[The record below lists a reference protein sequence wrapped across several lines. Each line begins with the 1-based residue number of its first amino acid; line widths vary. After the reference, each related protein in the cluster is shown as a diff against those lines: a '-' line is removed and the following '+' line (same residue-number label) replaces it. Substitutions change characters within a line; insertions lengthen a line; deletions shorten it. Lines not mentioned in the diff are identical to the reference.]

1 MRVTKRSGRVEDV
14 KFDNV
19 TNRISKLTEGLSN
32 SVDVTKVAQ
41 QVFSSIYDGINT
53 HEIDTLSAEICIGM
67 ITSDPDYEILATRIT
82 ASNIQKRAANN
93 FHIAMRKLHKAGIVT
108 HEVLEVSSKV
118 KDDIKPE
125 RDYDFGY
132 FGLKTLEKGYLQKI
146 DGEIIETP
154 QYMYMRVAIG
164 IHGHDTE
171 RVLET
176 YDALSKGLFIHAT
189 PTLFNA
195 GTPRPQMSSCFVAGT
210 AVFTTNRGPVP
221 IEEVC
226 IGDNVV
232 THTGSI
238 KPVLQTHK
246 NLLGDRT
253 LFDVKIYKTPGF
265 QVTGNHRFWSIT
277 KEQLHW
283 KDEPQWN
290 SIEHLRVGDWISIP
304 KTKLNTVYEILD
316 MYELLKDENG
326 TEHWTYSFEFDGT
339 KMRRLTHFTS
349 EYRPNGITLKGEWF
363 ERYIKVDE
371 DFAWFIGSWYGDGCI
386 TYQRSSAKSK
396 RTPTHRGISFAQ
408 NPNNT
413 TFIEKIEKIGCKYL
427 GVHACISKSKKR
439 NCLSISFNNSAIG
452 NAFNILFGRWSSG
465 KFLWPNMYSWNRNM
479 VSAFIGGLVSTD
491 GCCTLRGNVTVQ
503 LTNQPLIKSIF
514 HLSRSVGL
522 DTSLTVGSKPYKDR
536 KQYIGRIQFPWIPEI
551 MKWVYKHYDD
561 NRLYKSERANTTL
574 EIDGKIFLRIN
585 AKTRVKDNLPEFV
598 YTLGVKDDHSYTV
611 QGVIAENC
619 FLIANKED
627 SIDGIY
633 DTVKECARIS
643 KWAGGIGLHIHD
655 VRANKSH
662 IRGTNGTS
670 DGIIPMLR
678 VYNSTA
684 RYVNQAGRRKGSIA
698 VYLEPWHADI
708 LDFLE
713 IRLNQGDEEARCRD
727 LFSAMWIPDLFMKRV
742 ESGGNWSLFCP
753 DQAKGLSDV
762 YGKEFEDLYEKY
774 EAEGLARKVVPASE
788 VWKAIIKSQSET
800 GTPYMLYKDAC
811 NEKSNHKHVG
821 TIKSSNLCVAPETK
835 ILTSKGQQII
845 SELVDQ
851 DVEVW
856 NGDEFSN
863 VTIRQTGKNQKLLTV
878 KTSKGLELRC
888 TPYHKFWI
896 VGHNEPIEAQNLE
909 KGMKIIKHSLPVIN
923 HNTENMKYA
932 YTHGLFCADG
942 TTSSHGNPKRCL
954 FKAKNNGF
962 CMRHQKNLKD
972 YEEDDDGT
980 CQANSYSEQKFLDL
994 YHVKKKLMKFIDYDY
1009 ASNNDA
1015 CNKIRLRLPKD
1026 IDEKYTVPTECSLES
1041 KLEWF
1046 AGLIDGDGCVTKHQ
1060 GGRGISIQIGSIHYN
1075 FLNDVLLM
1083 LQTIGVN
1090 SRINL
1095 SRNESIK
1102 ELPGGSY
1109 TCKKLWRLLI
1119 PSGGVELLKT
1129 LGLNT
1134 RRVNIN
1140 TENLPNRQALHFDKI
1155 VSVEDLGETSD
1166 TFCFNEPLKHRGI
1179 FNGIL
1184 TGNCTEILEYTDK
1197 DETAVCNLAS
1207 IALPKYVDVEKK
1219 EFNHEELH
1227 RVTKMVTRNLNK
1239 VIDKNFYPTE
1249 NGERSNMRHRPIGIG
1264 VQGLAD
1270 VFIMLRM
1277 SFGSEESRKLNR
1289 DIFETIYHASL
1300 ESSCELAEMYG
1311 TYETFKGSPFSQGIL
1326 QFDMWDRDPKFS
1338 GRYDWNAMRE
1348 LVKKGTRNS
1357 LLLAPMPTAST
1368 SQILGNNECFEPYT
1382 TNIYL
1387 RRTLAGEFVVVN
1399 KHLVNDLKERGLW
1412 SKEMKDLM
1420 VKANGSVQN
1429 IIDIPDDL
1437 KELYKTVWEMSQ
1449 KTIID
1454 MAADRGVYIDQS
1466 QSMNLFVESPTLSKL
1481 SSMHMYA
1488 WKTGLK
1494 TGMYYLRSKA
1504 KARPIQFSLEA
1515 ECAMCSA

>member
-19 TNRISKLTEGLSN
+19 TNRISKLTEGLSET
-32 SVDVTKVAQ
+32 VDVTKIAQ
-41 QVFSSIYDGINT
+41 QVFSSIYDGIKT
-53 HEIDTLSAEICIGM
+53 PEIDTLSAEICIGM

-118 KDDIKPE
+118 KDDIKTE
-125 RDYDFGY
+125 RDFEFGY

-154 QYMYMRVAIG
+154 QYLYMRVAIG
-164 IHGHDTE
+164 IHGHDIDH
-171 RVLET
+171 VLET

-195 GTPRPQMSSCFVAGT
+195 GTPRPQMSSCF
-210 AVFTTNRGPVP
+210 
-221 IEEVC
+221 
-226 IGDNVV
+226 
-232 THTGSI
+232 
-238 KPVLQTHK
+238 
-246 NLLGDRT
+246 
-253 LFDVKIYKTPGF
+253 
-265 QVTGNHRFWSIT
+265 
-277 KEQLHW
+277 
-283 KDEPQWN
+283 
-290 SIEHLRVGDWISIP
+290 
-304 KTKLNTVYEILD
+304 
-316 MYELLKDENG
+316 
-326 TEHWTYSFEFDGT
+326 
-339 KMRRLTHFTS
+339 
-349 EYRPNGITLKGEWF
+349 
-363 ERYIKVDE
+363 
-371 DFAWFIGSWYGDGCI
+371 
-386 TYQRSSAKSK
+386 
-396 RTPTHRGISFAQ
+396 
-408 NPNNT
+408 
-413 TFIEKIEKIGCKYL
+413 
-427 GVHACISKSKKR
+427 
-439 NCLSISFNNSAIG
+439 
-452 NAFNILFGRWSSG
+452 
-465 KFLWPNMYSWNRNM
+465 
-479 VSAFIGGLVSTD
+479 
-491 GCCTLRGNVTVQ
+491 
-503 LTNQPLIKSIF
+503 
-514 HLSRSVGL
+514 
-522 DTSLTVGSKPYKDR
+522 
-536 KQYIGRIQFPWIPEI
+536 
-551 MKWVYKHYDD
+551 
-561 NRLYKSERANTTL
+561 
-574 EIDGKIFLRIN
+574 
-585 AKTRVKDNLPEFV
+585 
-598 YTLGVKDDHSYTV
+598 
-611 QGVIAENC
+611 
-619 FLIANKED
+619 LIANKED

-643 KWAGGIGLHIHD
+643 KWAGGIGLHVHD

-678 VYNSTA
+678 VYNTTA

-713 IRLNQGDEEARCRD
+713 IRLNQGDEDARCRD

-742 ESGGNWSLFCP
+742 ESDGNWSLFCP
-753 DQAKGLSDV
+753 DTARGLSDV

-774 EAEGLARKVVPASE
+774 EAEGLAKKVVPASE
-788 VWKAIIKSQSET
+788 IWKAIIKSQSET

-811 NEKSNHKHVG
+811 NEKSNHKHLG
-821 TIKSSNLCVAPETK
+821 TIKSSNLC
-835 ILTSKGQQII
+835 
-845 SELVDQ
+845 
-851 DVEVW
+851 
-856 NGDEFSN
+856 
-863 VTIRQTGKNQKLLTV
+863 
-878 KTSKGLELRC
+878 
-888 TPYHKFWI
+888 
-896 VGHNEPIEAQNLE
+896 
-909 KGMKIIKHSLPVIN
+909 
-923 HNTENMKYA
+923 
-932 YTHGLFCADG
+932 
-942 TTSSHGNPKRCL
+942 
-954 FKAKNNGF
+954 
-962 CMRHQKNLKD
+962 
-972 YEEDDDGT
+972 
-980 CQANSYSEQKFLDL
+980 
-994 YHVKKKLMKFIDYDY
+994 
-1009 ASNNDA
+1009 
-1015 CNKIRLRLPKD
+1015 
-1026 IDEKYTVPTECSLES
+1026 
-1041 KLEWF
+1041 
-1046 AGLIDGDGCVTKHQ
+1046 
-1060 GGRGISIQIGSIHYN
+1060 
-1075 FLNDVLLM
+1075 
-1083 LQTIGVN
+1083 
-1090 SRINL
+1090 
-1095 SRNESIK
+1095 
-1102 ELPGGSY
+1102 
-1109 TCKKLWRLLI
+1109 
-1119 PSGGVELLKT
+1119 
-1129 LGLNT
+1129 
-1134 RRVNIN
+1134 
-1140 TENLPNRQALHFDKI
+1140 
-1155 VSVEDLGETSD
+1155 
-1166 TFCFNEPLKHRGI
+1166 
-1179 FNGIL
+1179 
-1184 TGNCTEILEYTDK
+1184 TEILEFTDK

-1249 NGERSNMRHRPIGIG
+1249 NGKRSNMRHRPIGIG

-1277 SFGSEESRKLNR
+1277 TFGSEESRKLNR
-1289 DIFETIYHASL
+1289 DIFETIYHAAL

-1311 TYETFKGSPFSQGIL
+1311 PYESFKGSPFSKGIL

-1348 LVKKGTRNS
+1348 LVKKGTINS

-1466 QSMNLFVESPTLSKL
+1466 QSMNLFVESPTISKL

-1504 KARPIQFSLEA
+1504 KSRPIQFSLEA
-1515 ECAMCSA
+1515 ECSMCSA

>member
-154 QYMYMRVAIG
+154 QYMYMRVSIG

-195 GTPRPQMSSCFVAGT
+195 GTPRPQMSS
-210 AVFTTNRGPVP
+210 
-221 IEEVC
+221 
-226 IGDNVV
+226 
-232 THTGSI
+232 
-238 KPVLQTHK
+238 
-246 NLLGDRT
+246 
-253 LFDVKIYKTPGF
+253 
-265 QVTGNHRFWSIT
+265 
-277 KEQLHW
+277 
-283 KDEPQWN
+283 
-290 SIEHLRVGDWISIP
+290 
-304 KTKLNTVYEILD
+304 
-316 MYELLKDENG
+316 
-326 TEHWTYSFEFDGT
+326 
-339 KMRRLTHFTS
+339 
-349 EYRPNGITLKGEWF
+349 
-363 ERYIKVDE
+363 
-371 DFAWFIGSWYGDGCI
+371 
-386 TYQRSSAKSK
+386 
-396 RTPTHRGISFAQ
+396 
-408 NPNNT
+408 
-413 TFIEKIEKIGCKYL
+413 
-427 GVHACISKSKKR
+427 
-439 NCLSISFNNSAIG
+439 
-452 NAFNILFGRWSSG
+452 
-465 KFLWPNMYSWNRNM
+465 
-479 VSAFIGGLVSTD
+479 
-491 GCCTLRGNVTVQ
+491 
-503 LTNQPLIKSIF
+503 
-514 HLSRSVGL
+514 
-522 DTSLTVGSKPYKDR
+522 
-536 KQYIGRIQFPWIPEI
+536 
-551 MKWVYKHYDD
+551 
-561 NRLYKSERANTTL
+561 
-574 EIDGKIFLRIN
+574 
-585 AKTRVKDNLPEFV
+585 
-598 YTLGVKDDHSYTV
+598 
-611 QGVIAENC
+611 C

-753 DQAKGLSDV
+753 DVARGLSDV

-821 TIKSSNLCVAPETK
+821 TIKSSNLC
-835 ILTSKGQQII
+835 
-845 SELVDQ
+845 
-851 DVEVW
+851 
-856 NGDEFSN
+856 
-863 VTIRQTGKNQKLLTV
+863 
-878 KTSKGLELRC
+878 
-888 TPYHKFWI
+888 
-896 VGHNEPIEAQNLE
+896 
-909 KGMKIIKHSLPVIN
+909 
-923 HNTENMKYA
+923 
-932 YTHGLFCADG
+932 
-942 TTSSHGNPKRCL
+942 
-954 FKAKNNGF
+954 
-962 CMRHQKNLKD
+962 
-972 YEEDDDGT
+972 
-980 CQANSYSEQKFLDL
+980 
-994 YHVKKKLMKFIDYDY
+994 
-1009 ASNNDA
+1009 
-1015 CNKIRLRLPKD
+1015 
-1026 IDEKYTVPTECSLES
+1026 
-1041 KLEWF
+1041 
-1046 AGLIDGDGCVTKHQ
+1046 
-1060 GGRGISIQIGSIHYN
+1060 
-1075 FLNDVLLM
+1075 
-1083 LQTIGVN
+1083 
-1090 SRINL
+1090 
-1095 SRNESIK
+1095 
-1102 ELPGGSY
+1102 
-1109 TCKKLWRLLI
+1109 
-1119 PSGGVELLKT
+1119 
-1129 LGLNT
+1129 
-1134 RRVNIN
+1134 
-1140 TENLPNRQALHFDKI
+1140 
-1155 VSVEDLGETSD
+1155 
-1166 TFCFNEPLKHRGI
+1166 
-1179 FNGIL
+1179 
-1184 TGNCTEILEYTDK
+1184 TEIIEYTDK

-1249 NGERSNMRHRPIGIG
+1249 NGKRSNMCHRPIGIG

-1289 DIFETIYHASL
+1289 DIFETIYHAAL

-1420 VKANGSVQN
+1420 VKAGGSVQN

>member
-19 TNRISKLTEGLSN
+19 TNRISKLTEGLSET
-32 SVDVTKVAQ
+32 VDVTKIAQ
-41 QVFSSIYDGINT
+41 QVFSSIYDGIKT
-53 HEIDTLSAEICIGM
+53 PEIDTLSAEICIGM

-125 RDYDFGY
+125 RDFEFGY

-154 QYMYMRVAIG
+154 QYLYMRVAIG
-164 IHGHDTE
+164 IHGHDIDH
-171 RVLET
+171 VLET
-176 YDALSKGLFIHAT
+176 YEALSKGLFIHAT

-195 GTPRPQMSSCFVAGT
+195 GTPRPQMSS
-210 AVFTTNRGPVP
+210 
-221 IEEVC
+221 
-226 IGDNVV
+226 
-232 THTGSI
+232 
-238 KPVLQTHK
+238 
-246 NLLGDRT
+246 
-253 LFDVKIYKTPGF
+253 
-265 QVTGNHRFWSIT
+265 
-277 KEQLHW
+277 
-283 KDEPQWN
+283 
-290 SIEHLRVGDWISIP
+290 
-304 KTKLNTVYEILD
+304 
-316 MYELLKDENG
+316 
-326 TEHWTYSFEFDGT
+326 
-339 KMRRLTHFTS
+339 
-349 EYRPNGITLKGEWF
+349 
-363 ERYIKVDE
+363 
-371 DFAWFIGSWYGDGCI
+371 
-386 TYQRSSAKSK
+386 
-396 RTPTHRGISFAQ
+396 
-408 NPNNT
+408 
-413 TFIEKIEKIGCKYL
+413 
-427 GVHACISKSKKR
+427 
-439 NCLSISFNNSAIG
+439 
-452 NAFNILFGRWSSG
+452 
-465 KFLWPNMYSWNRNM
+465 
-479 VSAFIGGLVSTD
+479 
-491 GCCTLRGNVTVQ
+491 
-503 LTNQPLIKSIF
+503 
-514 HLSRSVGL
+514 
-522 DTSLTVGSKPYKDR
+522 
-536 KQYIGRIQFPWIPEI
+536 
-551 MKWVYKHYDD
+551 
-561 NRLYKSERANTTL
+561 
-574 EIDGKIFLRIN
+574 
-585 AKTRVKDNLPEFV
+585 
-598 YTLGVKDDHSYTV
+598 
-611 QGVIAENC
+611 C

-643 KWAGGIGLHIHD
+643 KWAGGIGLHVHD

-742 ESGGNWSLFCP
+742 ESDGNWSLFCP

-774 EAEGLARKVVPASE
+774 ESDGIATKVVPASE
-788 VWKAIIKSQSET
+788 IWKAIIKSQSET

-821 TIKSSNLCVAPETK
+821 TIKSSNLC
-835 ILTSKGQQII
+835 
-845 SELVDQ
+845 
-851 DVEVW
+851 
-856 NGDEFSN
+856 
-863 VTIRQTGKNQKLLTV
+863 
-878 KTSKGLELRC
+878 
-888 TPYHKFWI
+888 
-896 VGHNEPIEAQNLE
+896 
-909 KGMKIIKHSLPVIN
+909 
-923 HNTENMKYA
+923 
-932 YTHGLFCADG
+932 
-942 TTSSHGNPKRCL
+942 
-954 FKAKNNGF
+954 
-962 CMRHQKNLKD
+962 
-972 YEEDDDGT
+972 
-980 CQANSYSEQKFLDL
+980 
-994 YHVKKKLMKFIDYDY
+994 
-1009 ASNNDA
+1009 
-1015 CNKIRLRLPKD
+1015 
-1026 IDEKYTVPTECSLES
+1026 
-1041 KLEWF
+1041 
-1046 AGLIDGDGCVTKHQ
+1046 
-1060 GGRGISIQIGSIHYN
+1060 
-1075 FLNDVLLM
+1075 
-1083 LQTIGVN
+1083 
-1090 SRINL
+1090 
-1095 SRNESIK
+1095 
-1102 ELPGGSY
+1102 
-1109 TCKKLWRLLI
+1109 
-1119 PSGGVELLKT
+1119 
-1129 LGLNT
+1129 
-1134 RRVNIN
+1134 
-1140 TENLPNRQALHFDKI
+1140 
-1155 VSVEDLGETSD
+1155 
-1166 TFCFNEPLKHRGI
+1166 
-1179 FNGIL
+1179 
-1184 TGNCTEILEYTDK
+1184 TEILEFTDK
-1197 DETAVCNLAS
+1197 EETAVCNLAS

-1249 NGERSNMRHRPIGIG
+1249 NGKRSNMRHRPIGIG

-1277 SFGSEESRKLNR
+1277 TFGSEESRKLNI

-1311 TYETFKGSPFSQGIL
+1311 PYETFKGSPFSKGIL

-1338 GRYDWNAMRE
+1338 GRYDWNAMRK
-1348 LVKKGTRNS
+1348 LVKKGTMNS

-1466 QSMNLFVESPTLSKL
+1466 QSMNLFVESPTISKL

-1504 KARPIQFSLEA
+1504 KSRPIQFSLEA
-1515 ECAMCSA
+1515 ECSMCSA

>member
-304 KTKLNTVYEILD
+304 KTNLNTVYEILD

-326 TEHWTYSFEFDGT
+326 AEHWTYSFEFDGT

-396 RTPTHRGISFAQ
+396 QTPTHRGISFAQ

-536 KQYIGRIQFPWIPEI
+536 KQYIGRIQFQWIPEI

-753 DQAKGLSDV
+753 DVARGLSDV
-762 YGKEFEDLYEKY
+762 YGKEFEELYEKY
-774 EAEGLARKVVPASE
+774 EADGLARKVVPASE

-811 NEKSNHKHVG
+811 NEKSNHKHIG

-1119 PSGGVELLKT
+1119 PSGGVELLKM

-1184 TGNCTEILEYTDK
+1184 TGNCTEIIEYTDK

-1227 RVTKMVTRNLNK
+1227 RVTKMVTKNLNR

-1249 NGERSNMRHRPIGIG
+1249 NGKRSNMRHRPIGIG

-1277 SFGSEESRKLNR
+1277 TFGSEESRKLNI

-1311 TYETFKGSPFSQGIL
+1311 PYESFKGSPFSKGIL

-1338 GRYDWNAMRE
+1338 GRYDWNAMRK
-1348 LVKKGTRNS
+1348 LVKKGTMNS

-1466 QSMNLFVESPTLSKL
+1466 QSMNLFVESPTVSKL

-1504 KARPIQFSLEA
+1504 KSRPIQFSLEA
-1515 ECAMCSA
+1515 ECSMCSA